1 MSRSHLRSRG
11 GPLLWT
17 GLAASLAMVGGPP
30 AARASSHAEA
40 PMIAEDPEADN
51 TDLYAFRSPED
62 PSKVV
67 VIASYIP
74 LEEPGS
80 GPNFKHFS
88 DSVLYEIKVDRNN
101 DGHEDLAFQFRFI
114 TKIRTPGTFLNYL
127 GPITSLT
134 TDGSAVDSGAN
145 VNPGL
150 NRYQTYTVTMVTPRS
165 GARTST

>member
-1 MSRSHLRSRG
+1 RSLGGKVHAMFHSRIYLLRGYS
-11 GPLLWT
+11 L
-17 GLAASLAMVGGPP
+17 LAALAGCVAMAWGPS

-67 VIASYIP
+67 VIANYIP

-101 DGHEDLAFQFRFI
+101 DGHEDLAFQFRF
-114 TKIRTPGTFLNYL
+114 
-127 GPITSLT
+127 T
-134 TDGSAVDSGAN
+134 T
-145 VNPGL
+145 
-150 NRYQTYTVTMVTPRS
+150 
-165 GARTST
+165 